1 MYGLKNRVVVM
12 STEDVVAFGQYVK
25 DGNVYQ
31 MERGYRVQGAGQ
43 FATLTEVM
51 NFYMKEYRVE
61 CVEDLK
67 FEDRR
72 DWYGE

>member
-1 MYGLKNRVVVM
+1 MYGLKNRTVRM
-12 STEDVVAFGQYVK
+12 SIEDIKAFAAWVA
-25 DGNVYQ
+25 DGNMYQ

-43 FATLTEVM
+43 FATLVDVQ
-51 NFYMKEYRVE
+51 NYFMKEFIAEDVL
-61 CVEDLK
+61 DLK